1 MKHKEDPVENAM
13 YRFELGGVSILH
25 LGDLGNP
32 LTGEQLARLRGR
44 VDILLALT
52 GTADARAR

>member
-1 MKHKEDPVENAM
+1 M
-13 YRFELGGVSILH
+13 H